1 MEEGGSTTL
10 IASLETLSH
19 DVGNGGFFCIF
30 MGDVDSEVLAFL
42 YGVNVVEVLTPSQS
56 LRIDFK
62 GLMPVLDFIVALV
75 PPWK

>member
-1 MEEGGSTTL
+1 VEEGSSVTL

-19 DVGNGGFFCIF
+19 YVGNDGFFCIF

-56 LRIDFK
+56 LRMT
-62 GLMPVLDFIVALV
+62 LRV
-75 PPWK
+75 